1 MVHPAGFEPTTFYSG
16 GRRSIQLSY
25 GCTHIVL
32 SLNIYHITIN
42 FKSGRCLY
50 QKKWCRYCKFK
61 TSGAARRS
69 EIDIKHLITVEIGF
83 AAGRYRFVRG
93 LKMTLTLSLFRG
105 YFERFLPEIFKTEN
119 FYPAKY
125 QQLVNDLIA

>member
-50 QKKWCRYCKFK
+50 QKN
-61 TSGAARRS
+61 GADTANS
-69 EIDIKHLITVEIGF
+69 KHQERQG
-83 AAGRYRFVRG
+83 A
-93 LKMTLTLSLFRG
+93 LKLT
-105 YFERFLPEIFKTEN
+105 
-119 FYPAKY
+119 
-125 QQLVNDLIA
+125 